1 MNGYAA
7 VFDAVFG
14 NRRAVKIAIGIF
26 GRNVRH
32 ADGLKT
38 IGNQTR
44 LDKFLND
51 GGGTGCRKLPSGRI
65 KRRADRNV
73 VGMPCNDVAVSF
85 LALVTEQ
92 RRYAFHHAFARG
104 GNASLALFKKVDVGN
119 VQNRA
124 FGIGTKSDAFA
135 QIQVFGVV

>member
-44 LDKFLND
+44 LYKFLND

-73 VGMPCNDVAVSF
+73 VGMV
-85 LALVTEQ
+85 
-92 RRYAFHHAFARG
+92 
-104 GNASLALFKKVDVGN
+104 
-119 VQNRA
+119 
-124 FGIGTKSDAFA
+124 
-135 QIQVFGVV
+135 